1 MKLNIIDQRDIEK
14 LVNRFTGMNNH
25 MPEVRMRTINN
36 IAFDAMDSIREQINN
51 SFNGKD
57 LSRSIMVRKAT
68 AQRDYAEIYVSD
80 AMRWKQNALNTLGIG
95 QDRARKG
102 LERLLIRADYMKPYE
117 ILTPDGKLNGGQ
129 YTKIASQL
137 QLFYKEGFTANETAA
152 SRKKNQ
158 SKKSGI
164 TTRFFIVTSNHFAF
178 VNDLGTIKKRKTGL
192 APGVYVLAYDKVDG
206 TNAGEKVYRRLNA
219 QPIRL
224 LKIARKPKYKQM
236 YNIEEIIK
244 KVYERRGKA
253 HATDAFKHVFDK
265 LGKK

>member
-14 LVNRFTGMNNH
+14 LVNKFTGLNKQ
-25 MPEVRMRTINN
+25 MPEVSIRATNN
-36 IAFDAMDSIREQINN
+36 IAFDAMTSIRNQIQN

-57 LSRSIMVRKAT
+57 LSRSILVRKAT
-68 AQRDYAEIYVSD
+68 NQRDYAEIYVSD
-80 AMRWKQNALNTLGIG
+80 SMRWKQNALNTLGIG

-102 LERLLIRADYMKPYE
+102 LERLLIRAGYMKPYE
-117 ILTPDGKLNGGQ
+117 ILTPDSKLNGGQ

-158 SKKSGI
+158 SKRGI

-178 VNDLGTIKKRKTGL
+178 VNDLGAIKKRKTGL

-206 TNAGEKVYRRLNA
+206 TNTGEKVQRRLNA

-224 LKIARKPKYKQM
+224 LKIARKPNYKQM
-236 YNIEEIIK
+236 YNIEQIIR

-253 HATDAFKHVFDK
+253 HINDAFKHVFNK
-265 LGKK
+265 LGNI

>member
-1 MKLNIIDQRDIEK
+1 MKLNIIGQRDIEK
-14 LVNRFTGMNNH
+14 LINRFTGMNNH
-25 MPEVRMRTINN
+25 MPEVRMRTVNN
-36 IAFDAMDSIREQINN
+36 IAFDAMASIREKISN

-57 LSRSIMVRKAT
+57 LSRSILLRKAT
-68 AQRDYAEIYVSD
+68 TQRDYAEIYVND
-80 AMRWKQNALNTLGIG
+80 YIRWKQNALNTLGLG

-137 QLFYKEGFTANETAA
+137 QLFFKEGFTANETAA

-158 SKKSGI
+158 SKRGI

-206 TNAGEKVYRRLNA
+206 TNAGKKVHR
-219 QPIRL
+219 RL

-253 HATDAFKHVFDK
+253 HAIDAFKHVFDK